1 MHDDRERIHRIASD
15 KNVELDHGRL
25 PVAGE
30 VVVERGVSAGDRL
43 QAVVKVE
50 HDFVQ
55 RQLVLQH
62 DAVGSHVFEALL
74 FAAFFFDQRQNA
86 ADIFFVGEDGRE
98 NHRLFNFR
106 DFAGVGP
113 TKRIVH
119 LNVLAVGF
127 GDLVAHAGSGGDQL
141 KIELA
146 LQALLNNLHVQ
157 QAEKATAEAESER
170 YRAFRLKEKRRIV
183 EAKFVQRLAQL
194 RVLVRVH
201 GVEAG
206 EDHRFDVFKAG
217 QRLDG
222 GVRVVGNGVA
232 DFGVGNVLDVSD
244 QESDFARAELTNFDG
259 LGREHA
265 KRVHIEHTAI
275 RPQADLLPFVH

>member
-1 MHDDRERIHRIASD
+1 MHDDRERIHRVACD
-15 KNVELDHGRL
+15 QDVELDHGRL

-119 LNVLAVGF
+119 LNVLAIGF

-141 KIELA
+141 KIEFA
-146 LQALLNNLHVQ
+146 LQALLNNFHVQ

-206 EDHRFDVFKAG
+206 EDHGLNVLKSG

-222 GVRVVGNGVA
+222 G
-232 DFGVGNVLDVSD
+232 
-244 QESDFARAELTNFDG
+244 
-259 LGREHA
+259 
-265 KRVHIEHTAI
+265 I
-275 RPQADLLPFVH
+275 R